1 MNIQMAIMQKA
12 FHRLGVVAAVAW
24 LGFVSLFLMIDIS
37 DGQIMQ
43 HLGTFSGL
51 VLCAPVPYGAFR
63 LVGWALEPLF
73 I

>member
-1 MNIQMAIMQKA
+1 MAIMQKA

-24 LGFVSLFLMIDIS
+24 LGFVSLFLIIDIH

-51 VLCAPVPYGAFR
+51 ILGALVPYGAFR